1 MKGYMTYGRAEGKFG
16 GESPCLPGVRH
27 VDKLDK
33 KLKKGKT
40 QKGKCKRHSHGC
52 DKVGIPVPRA
62 KGYSEEKGRLQ
73 PDKGMSGLSGHKVA
87 RAE

>member
-33 KLKKGKT
+33 KKGN
-40 QKGKCKRHSHGC
+40 QKGSVKDTPMGG
-52 DKVGIPVPRA
+52 DKVGIPVPKA

-87 RAE
+87 RTE